1 TCHSQKPAI
10 ISFDSVNGP
19 SMIVGVPPANF
30 TRLACEV
37 GFRPSAASMTPAFTS
52 SSLNLP
58 ISVRSF
64 VSGSTPASEF
74 LSPGTITM
82 TRIVLCPPDDTSN
95 DTRPDRHAG
104 RLSETIGE
112 YDQDLPL

>member
-1 TCHSQKPAI
+1 MT
-10 ISFDSVNGP
+10 
-19 SMIVGVPPANF
+19 VGLPPENL
-30 TRLACEV
+30 TRLAFEV
-37 GFRPSAASMTPAFTS
+37 GCSPSPASMMPAFTS

-58 ISVRSF
+58 ISVSIF
-64 VSGSTPASEF
+64 VSGSAPASEF
-74 LSPGTITM
+74 LSAGTITM

-95 DTRPDRHAG
+95 ERRPDRHAG